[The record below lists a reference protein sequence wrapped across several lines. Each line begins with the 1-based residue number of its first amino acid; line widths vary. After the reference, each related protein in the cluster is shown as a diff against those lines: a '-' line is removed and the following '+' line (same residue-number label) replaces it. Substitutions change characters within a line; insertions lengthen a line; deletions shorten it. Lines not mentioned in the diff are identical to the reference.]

1 MAITEAYTAPA
12 LGWLRTLAGLLYK
25 PARLQIA
32 ALCYRWKDGEL
43 EVLLVTSR
51 EKGRWILPKG
61 WPELDQEAFETAVTE
76 AFEEAGARGRPDRR
90 AFGSFR
96 SHKGL
101 SNGLELRTKV
111 LVFPI
116 EVDRLLEDF
125 PEKGQRQ
132 RAWMPVARA
141 IEMADEPG
149 ARALLRRFAKR
160 KKTPVS
166 SRPQT
171 G

>member
-1 MAITEAYTAPA
+1 MTAVDTYMAPA
-12 LGWLRTLAGLLYK
+12 GSWLRTLAGLFYK

-32 ALCYRWKDGEL
+32 ALCYRWTDGTL

-61 WPELDQEAFETAVTE
+61 WPELDQEAYETAVIE
-76 AFEEAGARGRPDRR
+76 AYEEAGARGRSHKE

-96 SHKGL
+96 SFKGL

-116 EVDRLLEDF
+116 EVDHMLSSF
-125 PEKGQRQ
+125 PEKGQR
-132 RAWMPVARA
+132 RVCWMPISKA
-141 IEMADEPG
+141 IEIADEPG
-149 ARALLRRFAKR
+149 ARRLLSRFNK
-160 KKTPVS
+160 VMN
-166 SRPQT
+166 RP
-171 G
+171 GKPGP